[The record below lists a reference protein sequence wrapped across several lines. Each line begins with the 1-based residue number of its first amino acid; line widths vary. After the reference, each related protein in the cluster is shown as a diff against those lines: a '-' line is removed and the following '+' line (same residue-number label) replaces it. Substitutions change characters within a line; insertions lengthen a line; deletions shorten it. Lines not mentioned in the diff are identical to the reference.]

1 MHGPHLQK
9 QAGFVQQSAWA
20 QRSKCHSSRSGCG
33 LEWSLLS
40 QGQRLGRD
48 FQPVILRAT
57 VPTHSRAPSCGMQT
71 RQVTGEVYLVADQ
84 QSRVL
89 STGHALW

>member
-9 QAGFVQQSAWA
+9 QAGFVQQSVWA

-33 LEWSLLS
+33 QDWSLLR

-48 FQPVILRAT
+48 FQPVVLRAT
-57 VPTHSRAPSCGMQT
+57 VPAHSRAPSCGKQT
-71 RQVTGEVYLVADQ
+71 RQVTGDVYLVADQ

-89 STGHALW
+89 TCRALW